1 MLIEWNKIVDMKWY
15 QLLILIWL
23 IDMEGIINWFDMEY
37 DDCLIWLDLINKLR
51 LGIRF
56 NVKSIKISSWQ
67 ELILI
72 INLLIWLI
80 DIEGI
85 INCIWQLFDW
95 IWLDLIGN

>member
-23 IDMEGIINWFDMEY
+23 IDIEGIINWFDMEY

-95 IWLDLIGN
+95 VWLDLIGN